1 MMHGYG
7 MDGFFGFG
15 FFGLIIVIA
24 MFLILIWALRGNNR
38 NNSQPTE
45 NRALDILNERLAKG
59 EISEEE
65 YERLREKIKN

>member
-15 FFGLIIVIA
+15 LFGLIIVIA

-38 NNSQPTE
+38 NNSQATE

-65 YERLREKIKN
+65 YERLREKMRS